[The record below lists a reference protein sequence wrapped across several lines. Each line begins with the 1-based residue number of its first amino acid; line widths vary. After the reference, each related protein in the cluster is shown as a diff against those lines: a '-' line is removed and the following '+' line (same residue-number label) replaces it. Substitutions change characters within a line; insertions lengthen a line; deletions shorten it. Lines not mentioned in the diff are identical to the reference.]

1 MCGDVSPTGLSTPD
15 TSGKSGLGGESREDL
30 YRGQAESGMSNIR
43 LNFTFNIS
51 PFPLPL
57 PAHVCNE
64 WRLAQTYLISDFN
77 INTWCEQGHVV
88 TYVLPTDSP
97 AQLHSHPLTP
107 ISDGRRSVRTLR
119 SSWCHQRAK
128 SARGNVIFDMFSKC
142 HGHHDSWL
150 GHFHTIF
157 KLK

>member
-1 MCGDVSPTGLSTPD
+1 MLVRAQLNATYWWVMCGDVSPTGLSTPD

-64 WRLAQTYLISDFN
+64 
-77 INTWCEQGHVV
+77 
-88 TYVLPTDSP
+88 
-97 AQLHSHPLTP
+97 
-107 ISDGRRSVRTLR
+107 
-119 SSWCHQRAK
+119 
-128 SARGNVIFDMFSKC
+128 
-142 HGHHDSWL
+142 
-150 GHFHTIF
+150 
-157 KLK
+157 